1 MKKFL
6 SYFLQGLLFFVP
18 LVITLI
24 IFLKL
29 YDYFAGLFS
38 AFGFSSNTIL
48 NTVMG
53 LAGTIVFV
61 TILGVLASSY
71 LFNKLFSL
79 LEERLEQIPLIKH
92 IYSPIK
98 DFTSAFVGSKKRFN
112 KPVLVMTSP
121 NANIEEMGFITQ
133 EDLKDFGILDKV
145 AVYLPYSY
153 SLMGRLIIVPK
164 EQVKPLQKTAS
175 EVMKFIVSGGVSDA
189 D

>member
-6 SYFLQGLLFFVP
+6 SFFLQGLLFFVP

-48 NTVMG
+48 NTIMG
-53 LAGTIVFV
+53 LGV
-61 TILGVLASSY
+61 TILFVTLLGMLASSY
-71 LFNKLFSL
+71 LFNKLFLL
-79 LEERLEQIPLIKH
+79 LEERLEHIPLIKH

-112 KPVLVMTSP
+112 KPVLVLTG
-121 NANIEEMGFITQ
+121 ADVNIEEMGFITQ
-133 EDLKDFGILDKV
+133 EDLKDFAIHDKV

-153 SLMGRLIIVPK
+153 SFMGRLIIVPK
-164 EQVKPLQKTAS
+164 DRVKPIQKTAA
-175 EVMKFIVSGGVSDA
+175 EVMKFVVSGGVSDA